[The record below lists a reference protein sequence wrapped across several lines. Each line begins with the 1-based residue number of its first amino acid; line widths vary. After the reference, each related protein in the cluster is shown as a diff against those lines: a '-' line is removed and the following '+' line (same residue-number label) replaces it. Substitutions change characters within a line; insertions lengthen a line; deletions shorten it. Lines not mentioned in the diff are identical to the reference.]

1 MYMLNIKNISFGDGI
16 VISLFSILT
25 VFIVLLIISFMID
38 LIALLLNRKKNKKDD
53 SLADD
58 TATKSLIDESAVSV
72 DEMDGKTVAIIV
84 AAIAAFME
92 KDSYFVIKKIE
103 RQQAPLSEWESAA
116 IMDTHRRPL

>member
-1 MYMLNIKNISFGDGI
+1 MLNIKNISFGDGI
-16 VISLFSILT
+16 VISLFAILT

-72 DEMDGKTVAIIV
+72 DEMDGKTAAIIV

>member
-1 MYMLNIKNISFGDGI
+1 MLNIKNISFGDGI
-16 VISLFSILT
+16 VISLFAILT

-38 LIALLLNRKKNKKDD
+38 LVALLLNRKNNKKDD
-53 SLADD
+53 SLSDD
-58 TATKSLIDESAVSV
+58 TDTKSLIDESAVSV
-72 DEMDGKTVAIIV
+72 DEMDGKTAAIIV